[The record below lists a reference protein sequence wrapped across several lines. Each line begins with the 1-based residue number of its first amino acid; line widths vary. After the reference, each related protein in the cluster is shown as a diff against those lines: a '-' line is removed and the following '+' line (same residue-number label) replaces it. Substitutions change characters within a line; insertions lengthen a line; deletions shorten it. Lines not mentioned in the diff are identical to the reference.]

1 MLLDAVGL
9 VAIGVAI
16 GLGAYGILRP
26 ALASQV
32 YGVATVEPVVIVL
45 VSLALGGIG
54 ILASAVPARRA
65 WLLQPTV
72 ALKAN

>member
-1 MLLDAVGL
+1 VLLDAVGL
-9 VAIGVAI
+9 IVIGVAI
-16 GLGAYGILRP
+16 GLGAFWFVGQ

-32 YGVATVEPVVIVL
+32 YGITTVEPAVITL

-54 ILASAVPARRA
+54 IFASAVPARRA

-72 ALKAN
+72 ALKDN